1 MLGLLFAGEG
11 LVPSA
16 KVPLRTQQALGP
28 LKARAV
34 TTEMSALRTAAIIG
48 VSARPAIR
56 PRKSDSLTDSLAPQV
71 PVAVGGYLAVSKVLG
86 AKKEEAPEV
95 ANFRA
100 SLAGMSDLEELSAMS
115 LDQRERGDARTVGDW
130 KEIIMADGRTYYRN
144 VGDGVDR
151 GVERWSMPDEFK
163 ALQEAEAEA
172 AL

>member
-115 LDQRERGDARTVGDW
+115 LDQRERGNARTVGDW

>member
-1 MLGLLFAGEG
+1 M
-11 LVPSA
+11 
-16 KVPLRTQQALGP
+16 
-28 LKARAV
+28 
-34 TTEMSALRTAAIIG
+34 
-48 VSARPAIR
+48 
-56 PRKSDSLTDSLAPQV
+56 
-71 PVAVGGYLAVSKVLG
+71 AVGGYLAVSKVLG

-115 LDQRERGDARTVGDW
+115 LDQRERGNARTVGDW

-163 ALQEAEAEA
+163 AAAELEEAS

>member
-48 VSARPAIR
+48 VSACPAIR
-56 PRKSDSLTDSLAPQV
+56 PRKSNSLTDSLAPQV

-115 LDQRERGDARTVGDW
+115 LDQRERGNARTVGDW

>member
-1 MLGLLFAGEG
+1 MMLGLLFAGEG

-34 TTEMSALRTAAIIG
+34 TTEMSALRTAAIVG
-48 VSARPAIR
+48 
-56 PRKSDSLTDSLAPQV
+56 V
-71 PVAVGGYLAVSKVLG
+71 PVVVGGYLAVSKVLG
-86 AKKEEAPEV
+86 AKKEAPEV

-100 SLAGMSDLEELSAMS
+100 SLAGMSDLEDLSAMS
-115 LDQRERGDARTVGDW
+115 LDQRERGDARTVGEW

-144 VGDGVDR
+144 VGTGVNK

>member
-1 MLGLLFAGEG
+1 M
-11 LVPSA
+11 
-16 KVPLRTQQALGP
+16 
-28 LKARAV
+28 
-34 TTEMSALRTAAIIG
+34 IC
-48 VSARPAIR
+48 PAIR
-56 PRKSDSLTDSLAPQV
+56 PRKSNSLTDALAPQV
-71 PVAVGGYLAVSKVLG
+71 PVVVGGYLAVSKVLG

-100 SLAGMSDLEELSAMS
+100 SLAGMSDLEDLSAMS
-115 LDQRERGDARTVGDW
+115 LDQRERGDARTVGEW

-144 VGDGVDR
+144 VGTGVNK